1 MKYLFTATLV
11 LLISTVAFSQ
21 RALLKGMVIDDLTDQ
36 EISYA
41 NAILK
46 SPSDSTVFMGAISSE
61 KGAFKI
67 ENINLGKYSLELSF
81 IGYQSVIIN
90 DLLLQK
96 GTRDIGIIKLKM
108 MSENLDEFVIKANK
122 QAISYKIDKKVIDA
136 GSFPSAEVAI
146 DLLENVPSL
155 QIDFE
160 GNLKYRG
167 DGTFK
172 IFINGHPVANG
183 MDKLRQLPASTIDRI
198 EVITNPSAKYDAEGT
213 AGIIQVIL
221 KKNRLQGYAIS
232 SSVRVSSQGSYFGSF
247 SVDQK
252 GERGGWYVKGYLAK
266 SYWVKAKQIGLQQV
280 FQGGNTYV
288 TQTDL
293 SLKNSGFSN
302 SLEFGFNYD
311 FTKKD
316 YFDLAINFNPLK
328 QNNINNTSGETTE
341 ETFHNGQLTEEES
354 YSLNSEKLLTYRYLG
369 ATLTYEHSFSDDRSH
384 MLKSYVDFSTYLHPL
399 DEEQIDEKTYVDYV
413 ERPGYTGQEHNE
425 ILFEMNVSYLNKISE
440 KTSFETG
447 LDMNLDHIPKI
458 NSESGNFDEQGNI
471 TPFSNYQRNQEVD
484 FVQDVYS
491 AFAMLKSGFNKFE
504 FQMGLRSE
512 YTFRKSNFFYQTVGG
527 EDKTIK
533 EKQTFLNFFPSVH
546 AVYNFTETQQIA
558 FSYSSRINR
567 PNYWTLIPIKQ
578 YSNPQMYYTGN
589 SVLKPSYS
597 NAIELSFKKSW
608 DKDFVGIELFSRNT
622 NNVIQNFSR
631 SDTLNILVET
641 PENVGNSWSNGLE
654 VMTGIDVFHWWNV
667 NFSTS
672 AYYYSLAV
680 DVDEISKT
688 QSQFK
693 FESRINTS
701 FQLPQNF
708 TLKFDVNYTSPIVTA
723 QDKRDAYFYSNLA
736 VKKSFFDKKWQLMIS
751 YSNIFNSINYNTKS
765 QSTDFTSNQYF
776 TMEPYVSC
784 KLTFNFDNQE

>member
-1 MKYLFTATLV
+1 MALT
-11 LLISTVAFSQ
+11 AFSQ
-21 RALLKGMVIDDLTDQ
+21 KAQLKGKVIDNLTNN

-61 KGAFKI
+61 DGVFSI
-67 ENINLGKYSLELSF
+67 DNIKPGKYILQLSF

-96 GTRDIGIIKLKM
+96 GTRDIGIVKLNM
-108 MSENLDEFVIKANK
+108 MSENLEEFTIKATK

-136 GSFPSAEVAI
+136 GSFPSAELAI

-183 MDKLRQLPASTIDRI
+183 EEKLRQLPASTIDRI

-232 SSVRVSSQGSYFGSF
+232 SSLRVSSQGSYNGSF
-247 SVDQK
+247 SIDQK

-266 SYWVKAKQIGLQQV
+266 NYWVKGKQIGLQQV
-280 FQGGNTYV
+280 FQGDNTYV

-293 SLKNSGFSN
+293 RMENSGFGN

-311 FTKKD
+311 FTKND
-316 YFDLAINFNPLK
+316 YFDLSVNFNPMK
-328 QNNINNTSGETTE
+328 QNNVNNTSGETNE
-341 ETFHNGQLTEEES
+341 RIFHNGLLTDEES
-354 YSLNSEKLLTYRYLG
+354 YSLISEKLLTYRYLG
-369 ATLTYEHSFSDDRSH
+369 TTLTYEHSFSDDRSH
-384 MLKSYVDFSTYLHPL
+384 MLKSFVDFSTYLHPL
-399 DEEQIDEKTYVDYV
+399 EEEQIDEKTYIDYV

-425 ILFEMNVSYLNKISE
+425 IIFEMNVSYLNKISE

-447 LDMNLDHIPKI
+447 FDVNLDHIPKI
-458 NSESGNFDEQGNI
+458 NSESGIFDENGNI

-491 AFAMLKSGFNKFE
+491 AFAMLKSGFSKFE

-512 YTFRKSNFFYQTVGG
+512 YTFRKSNFFYQTTEG
-527 EDKTIK
+527 ENKSIM
-533 EKQTFLNFFPSVH
+533 EKLNFLDFFPSVH
-546 AVYNFTETQQIA
+546 AVYNFSETQQIA
-558 FSYSSRINR
+558 FSYSSRIQR

-589 SVLKPSYS
+589 SELRPAYS
-597 NAIELSFKKSW
+597 KAFELAFKKSW

-654 VMTGIDVFHWWNV
+654 VMTGIDVFHWWYV

-672 AYYYSLAV
+672 AYYYSLTV
-680 DVDEISKT
+680 DVDEILKT
-688 QSQFK
+688 ESQFK

-708 TLKFDVNYTSPIVTA
+708 TLKFDVNYISPIVTA
-723 QDKRDAYFYSNLA
+723 QDKRDGCFYSNLA
-736 VKKSFFDKKWQLMIS
+736 LKKSFLDNKWQLMIS
-751 YSNIFNSINYNTKS
+751 YSNVFNSINYNIKS

-776 TMEPYVSC
+776 AREPYVSF
-784 KLTFNFDNQE
+784 KVSFNFDNQE